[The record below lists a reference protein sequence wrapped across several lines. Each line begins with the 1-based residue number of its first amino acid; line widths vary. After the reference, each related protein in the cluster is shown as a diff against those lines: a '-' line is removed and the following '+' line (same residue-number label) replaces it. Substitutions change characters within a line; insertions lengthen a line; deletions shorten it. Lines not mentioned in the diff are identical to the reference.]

1 MNVTKLGSIV
11 FTLFVVACGGSEHR
25 IGIEP
30 GADGGSGAQDAKT
43 SSNNP
48 GNFKDATTGGV
59 SRSDAMTSDA
69 DVPTASSLDNLVV
82 TLLERTSFASGEYA
96 DRYRV
101 SMAIVNGASSNMTEI
116 SRVRVESSYG
126 PTNFSEPPSC
136 QDAGLARGYIPAGA
150 RSPIFDFELIF
161 TALTGRPGEVRLTTD
176 CGYVTKF
183 SPGNPNTPGDLTLV
197 IAGLYEDGAPFE
209 LSATAAIIDGR

>member
-1 MNVTKLGSIV
+1 MNVTKLGSIA
-11 FTLFVVACGGSEHR
+11 FTLLLAACGGSEHR

-30 GADGGSGAQDAKT
+30 GDGGSAPDGKT
-43 SSNNP
+43 SSSNP
-48 GNFKDATTGGV
+48 SNFKDATPGGV
-59 SRSDAMTSDA
+59 SHGDGMTSDA
-69 DVPTASSLDNLVV
+69 GGPTASSLDNLVV

-101 SMAIVNGASSNMTEI
+101 SMVIVNGASSNMTEI
-116 SRVRVESSYG
+116 SRVRVESSFG

-136 QDAGLARGYIPAGA
+136 QDAGFARGFIPAGA
-150 RSPIFDFELIF
+150 RSPIFSFELTF
-161 TALTGRPGEVRLTTD
+161 TALTGHPGEVRLTTD
-176 CGYVTKF
+176 CGYVTKS

>member
-1 MNVTKLGSIV
+1 
-11 FTLFVVACGGSEHR
+11 
-25 IGIEP
+25 
-30 GADGGSGAQDAKT
+30 
-43 SSNNP
+43 
-48 GNFKDATTGGV
+48 
-59 SRSDAMTSDA
+59 MTSDA
-69 DVPTASSLDNLVV
+69 DGPTTSSLDNLVV

-96 DRYRV
+96 YRYSV
-101 SMAIVNGASSNMTEI
+101 SMVIVNGASSNMTEI

-209 LSATAAIIDGR
+209 LRAPAGM

>member
-1 MNVTKLGSIV
+1 MNVTKLGSIA
-11 FTLFVVACGGSEHR
+11 FTLLLAACGGSEHH

-30 GADGGSGAQDAKT
+30 GDGGSDGDARRKVVGNEPT
-43 SSNNP
+43 DASTPSNTNSD
-48 GNFKDATTGGV
+48 GMADSGV
-59 SRSDAMTSDA
+59 GPAVSA
-69 DVPTASSLDNLVV
+69 LDNLVV

-101 SMAIVNGASSNMTEI
+101 SMVIVNGASSNMTEI
-116 SRVRVESSYG
+116 SRVRVESSFG

-136 QDAGLARGYIPAGA
+136 QDAGFARGFIPAGA
-150 RSPIFDFELIF
+150 RSPIFSFELTF
-161 TALTGRPGEVRLTTD
+161 TAQTGRPGEVRMTTD
-176 CGYVTKF
+176 CGYVTKS

-209 LSATAAIIDGR
+209 LRATAAIIDGR